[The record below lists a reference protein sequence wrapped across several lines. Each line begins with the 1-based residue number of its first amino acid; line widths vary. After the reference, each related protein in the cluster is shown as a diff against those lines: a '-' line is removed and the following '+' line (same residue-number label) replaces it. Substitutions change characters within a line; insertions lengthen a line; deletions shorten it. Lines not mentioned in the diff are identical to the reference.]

1 MNSYVGRKQIM
12 TLQGGGAQQ
21 NLNVG
26 WVVNMKVLRPSHS
39 EQERIVTV
47 LNMVDSHIVSG
58 SSQLRKLRSLKPAL
72 MQDLLT
78 GNKRV
83 TSLLEPETVQ

>member
-1 MNSYVGRKQIM
+1 MVTACDFS
-12 TLQGGGAQQ
+12 
-21 NLNVG
+21 
-26 WVVNMKVLRPSHS
+26 VVLPRAVRPSHS

-78 GNKRV
+78 GKRRV
-83 TSLLEPETVQ
+83 TPLLEAEAVQ